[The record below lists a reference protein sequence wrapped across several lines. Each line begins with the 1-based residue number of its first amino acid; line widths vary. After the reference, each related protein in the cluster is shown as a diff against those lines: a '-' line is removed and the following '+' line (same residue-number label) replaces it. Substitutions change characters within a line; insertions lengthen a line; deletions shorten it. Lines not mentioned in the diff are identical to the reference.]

1 MVQDSGMQESSD
13 GLGLSEASELDLER
27 VDEQR
32 INLVLDI
39 PIEISVEIG
48 RRRMPLGEVIRLGPG
63 AIVELGKASGE
74 PLDILANGR
83 LIARGEAVV
92 VGERYGIR
100 IMDVVSSRDRLNSL
114 AGDQQEEL

>member
-1 MVQDSGMQESSD
+1 MQEVSP
-13 GLGLSEASELDLER
+13 LEMER
-27 VDEQR
+27 IDEGR

-48 RRRMPLGEVIRLGPG
+48 RRRMLLGEVIRLGPG

-74 PLDILANGR
+74 PLDILANGH

-92 VGERYGIR
+92 VGERYGVR
-100 IMDVVSSRDRLNSL
+100 IMDVVSSSERIADI
-114 AGDQQEEL
+114 AGSQQEDL

>member
-1 MVQDSGMQESSD
+1 MREEPGGRGMQEVSP
-13 GLGLSEASELDLER
+13 LEMER
-27 VDEQR
+27 IDEGR

-48 RRRMPLGEVIRLGPG
+48 RRRMLLGEVIRLGPG

-74 PLDILANGR
+74 PLDILANGH

-92 VGERYGIR
+92 VGERYGVR
-100 IMDVVSSRDRLNSL
+100 IMDVVSSSERIANI
-114 AGDQQEEL
+114 AGSHQEEL